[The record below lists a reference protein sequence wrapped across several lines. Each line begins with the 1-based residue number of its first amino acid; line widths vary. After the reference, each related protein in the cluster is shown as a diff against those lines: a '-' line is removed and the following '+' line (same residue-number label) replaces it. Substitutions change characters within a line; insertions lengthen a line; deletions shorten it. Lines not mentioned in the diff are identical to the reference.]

1 MSAIGR
7 KWREDAVVDTC
18 GKDQIVASS
27 DTLREIDLKTFKTE
41 GIPFKAGFKI
51 KMERDDY
58 VNVC

>member
-18 GKDQIVASS
+18 GKDQIVTSS
-27 DTLREIDLKTFKTE
+27 DTLREIDLQTFTKE
-41 GIPFKAGFKI
+41 EIPFEAGFKI

-58 VNVC
+58 VNVG